1 MGTSSLDKRLSP
13 FLLSPSVSTK
23 TMAANAGSL
32 TYPQQCSATRKGG
45 YILIKGFP
53 CKVVSMSTSKTGKHG
68 HAKVSITGLDIFTNK
83 KYEMIESSTHNV
95 EVPNVS
101 KHEYQLIDISDE
113 GFMSLMDD
121 DGTMKEDLKVPDG
134 EVGEQIREKFDD
146 GDELLIPTQSAMGHE
161 QAMSFKVS
169 KE

>member
-1 MGTSSLDKRLSP
+1 MGRERWIAHVPAAVLGDPQGWLDPHQGLPVQGCLEVDLEDRQARP
-13 FLLSPSVSTK
+13 R
-23 TMAANAGSL
+23 
-32 TYPQQCSATRKGG
+32 Q
-45 YILIKGFP
+45 
-53 CKVVSMSTSKTGKHG
+53 
-68 HAKVSITGLDIFTNK
+68 GLDHRPRHLHQQEVRN
-83 KYEMIESSTHNV
+83 ESSTHNV

-146 GDELLIPTQSAMGHE
+146 GDELLITTQSAMGHE

>member
-1 MGTSSLDKRLSP
+1 MG
-13 FLLSPSVSTK
+13 
-23 TMAANAGSL
+23 
-32 TYPQQCSATRKGG
+32 
-45 YILIKGFP
+45 
-53 CKVVSMSTSKTGKHG
+53 
-68 HAKVSITGLDIFTNK
+68 TGLDIFTNK

-134 EVGEQIREKFDD
+134 EVGEQIREKLTTETSSSSPLRAQWATSKPCPLRSARNKFII
-146 GDELLIPTQSAMGHE
+146 LLKSTERQPLFGLNRQIFAS
-161 QAMSFKVS
+161 
-169 KE
+169 